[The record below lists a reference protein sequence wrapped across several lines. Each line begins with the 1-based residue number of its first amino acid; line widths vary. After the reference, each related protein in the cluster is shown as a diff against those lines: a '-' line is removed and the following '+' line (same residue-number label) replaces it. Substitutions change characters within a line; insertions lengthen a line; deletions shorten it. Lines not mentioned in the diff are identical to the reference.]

1 MEESGRLVLDRDTAE
16 RIVLA
21 LWVALPVVGHLDTGQ
36 GRVTV
41 EDDPEEV
48 VGLTLVP
55 IVGGVYP
62 DDGRNMWIGVRHGHF
77 QSDPAV
83 VRDRSKWI
91 YGVELATGVL
101 RIVDSI
107 DTQAKFEAQ
116 FRFVAQS
123 ARDLREVRPFDMQR
137 HLVSKDHYPLDCIGE
152 SAARAAQ
159 CGIQGVRNFV
169 EVSTERSRGLVL
181 Y

>member
-1 MEESGRLVLDRDTAE
+1 M
-16 RIVLA
+16 
-21 LWVALPVVGHLDTGQ
+21 
-36 GRVTV
+36 
-41 EDDPEEV
+41 
-48 VGLTLVP
+48 
-55 IVGGVYP
+55 
-62 DDGRNMWIGVRHGHF
+62 
-77 QSDPAV
+77 
-83 VRDRSKWI
+83 
-91 YGVELATGVL
+91 ELATGVL

-159 CGIQGVRNFV
+159 CGIQGVCNFV